1 MLNNCYFLSNV
12 LLDTGQD
19 GVSSTN
25 YTQNYLEL
33 VDSQP
38 LPFPGA
44 EDVNVSG
51 REYTVTNLW
60 EIMDTLENG
69 YCLNAIIQPSI

>member
-1 MLNNCYFLSNV
+1 MCFLTQV
-12 LLDTGQD
+12 KMEFPVPT
-19 GVSSTN
+19 TP
-25 YTQNYLEL
+25 QNYLEL

-44 EDVNVSG
+44 KDVNVSG